1 MATDYAADLL
11 GTPEAKPQTDYASAV
26 LSPPGETPAGAVT
39 GRTSQEG
46 KRIKTKDIAFDD
58 LEIVNKE
65 AGVTDKTTAKFATLT
80 KAATV
85 DDPATKLRIFAE
97 ARFPNDPKAVERYAM
112 IGDEVVYVGDD
123 GKLYRDTPSGVRGW
137 MAEAGA
143 TTLAKSP
150 AIAGG
155 IVGAG
160 ATVAGAPAGPLGM
173 AAGSALGAAA
183 GEGVRKMVAGAV
195 FDEPQT
201 VAGNVKDMAVEG
213 LFSFGGSLVGSKV
226 AGYLEKR
233 GLARDIKKIN
243 QPAVADLERK
253 STAIGVE
260 LDPAQLTN
268 LPSLKSKADVLAS
281 LPTSR
286 DIMAEGAVK
295 RAGQARTAAERL
307 FAQVSTKE
315 GLDEAGDAAKVGS
328 IKVIDMLAKERA
340 DAARPLYD
348 AAFERFEQ
356 FKQGILRTQKEL
368 AEAEA
373 EVKALTAARNS
384 ALQEAGKFKTFEQT
398 QAAAGDRFFPVP
410 GQPRVSSRVTNFPER
425 AAEGSA
431 AAADAAR
438 IASERAAALRAAEE
452 KVARLRAAGGDASTL
467 IPEAT
472 DIMRRPSMR
481 RFATQAVKNAA
492 DEGFDVGVPGN
503 SLRGLHY
510 VKLAIDDAI
519 ESGIKKGDSVRGAVQ
534 LKQDLLALMDNLS
547 PDYAEARKVFAHYSP
562 RVSAIKE
569 GVVSKIAGLS
579 DESTFKA
586 ADMIFGGNASP
597 RTVERTRQLFEQ
609 AGLKDDWNQLTR
621 AYLQKTF
628 EKAGKQSMSAAD
640 GSAINQAARWRAAM
654 AGDVSQMRIM
664 RAAMDRPTF
673 QAFSDMMDVFEAMG
687 RTAGAGAGSQTM
699 PRQEA
704 ARLLRQESGAGVVG
718 SVAGAS
724 NPLNWGAA
732 IKTWLEEARL
742 GNHAE
747 KVATIMTSPDG
758 MKRLKDLKR
767 LSPNDQRFIAR
778 ASALFGI
785 SLAPRGA
792 DEPSQ

>member
-315 GLDEAGDAAKVGS
+315 GLDEAGDVAKAGA
-328 IKVIDMLAKERA
+328 IKVVDMLVKERSA
-340 DAARPLYD
+340 KAAPLYRRAFD
-348 AAFERFEQ
+348 EFSGIPEQVQATAADLMKRPAMDRAGKIAVRLAKNEGVDLADPKNSLLGMHYMKLALDDMIEGAGS
-356 FKQGILRTQKEL
+356 QGLGGTQKRQFVALKNEL
-368 AEAEA
+368 
-373 EVKALTAARNS
+373 L
-384 ALQEAGKFKTFEQT
+384 
-398 QAAAGDRFFPVP
+398 
-410 GQPRVSSRVTNFPER
+410 
-425 AAEGSA
+425 
-431 AAADAAR
+431 
-438 IASERAAALRAAEE
+438 
-452 KVARLRAAGGDASTL
+452 
-467 IPEAT
+467 
-472 DIMRRPSMR
+472 
-481 RFATQAVKNAA
+481 
-492 DEGFDVGVPGN
+492 
-503 SLRGLHY
+503 
-510 VKLAIDDAI
+510 
-519 ESGIKKGDSVRGAVQ
+519 GI
-534 LKQDLLALMDNLS
+534 MDNLS
-547 PDYAEARKVFAHYSP
+547 PTYAKARETFAHFSP
-562 RVSAIKE
+562 SVNAVKE
-569 GVVSKIAGLS
+569 GIVSKIAGLS

-586 ADMIFGGNASP
+586 VEMVFGGNSSP